1 MPFEHESESL
11 PCNRKNRNGKPEIPG
26 LPCTVIPVRAR
37 RCSEEERES
46 ADRR

>member
-11 PCNRKNRNGKPEIPG
+11 RCSRKNGNGKPGIPG
-26 LPCTVIPVRAR
+26 LPCTVISLRAR